1 MKKQEWPNTY
11 RINKVKLV
19 VSSSEDGLRGMP
31 FMLGFLPVTVIQEI
45 FFNNDP
51 IFLKLLCL
59 SSLLGNKKEA
69 ST

>member
-19 VSSSEDGLRGMP
+19 VSSSGDGLRGMP
-31 FMLGFLPVTVIQEI
+31 FMGGVLPVSVIQAI